1 MKVLVWFLLFI
12 SLTLF
17 LSPAYSLYKIG
28 IAIKEK
34 DKATLNAYILWSEL
48 QESLKK
54 DVNGYVKRRAKQR
67 KDKLDNPVEGIFED
81 LKRFGGRLFG
91 DKALEI
97 AVAKIVTPEGI
108 IKIVEISENKN
119 EKLNKTSSSKNKNTK
134 NDNKLF
140 NLYGYSLKKFNF
152 ISLSDFEAE
161 IITPD
166 GDIYFKMRMV
176 FPRWHLYQV
185 KSAKIAEEIAKRIE
199 DSTDLL
205 KNFKKG
211 LENSE

>member
-108 IKIVEISENKN
+108 IKIVEISENKS
-119 EKLNKTSSSKNKNTK
+119 EKSNKTSSSKNKNTK

-140 NLYGYSLKKFNF
+140 NLHGYSLKKFNF
-152 ISLSDFEAE
+152 LSLSDFEAE

-166 GDIYFKMRMV
+166 GDIFFKMRMV

-185 KSAKIAEEIAKRIE
+185 KSEKIAEEIAKRIE

>member
-185 KSAKIAEEIAKRIE
+185 KSEKIAEEIAKRIE

>member
-1 MKVLVWFLLFI
+1 MKTLIWFVLLI
-12 SLTLF
+12 STTLF
-17 LSPAYSLYKIG
+17 LSPAFSLYKIG

-34 DKATLNAYILWSEL
+34 DKSTLNAYIIWPEL
-48 QESLKK
+48 QESVKN
-54 DVNGYVKRRAKQR
+54 DVKGYVKKRAKKR
-67 KDKLDNPVEGIFED
+67 KDELDNPVEGIFED
-81 LKRFGGRLFG
+81 LKRVGGKLFG

-97 AVAKIVTPEGI
+97 AVEKIITPEGI
-108 IKIVEISENKN
+108 IKIVEISEKKNK
-119 EKLNKTSSSKNKNTK
+119 KSKKISSSKKIDVKDN
-134 NDNKLF
+134 NKLF

-152 ISLSDFEAE
+152 LSLSDFEAK

-166 GDIYFKMRMV
+166 GDMYFKMRMI

-185 KSAKIAEEIAKRIE
+185 KSDKIAEEIAKRIE

-211 LENSE
+211 LENPK

>member
-48 QESLKK
+48 QESVKK

-185 KSAKIAEEIAKRIE
+185 KSEKIAEEIAKRIE

>member
-48 QESLKK
+48 QESVKK
-54 DVNGYVKRRAKQR
+54 DVDGYVKKRAKQR

-185 KSAKIAEEIAKRIE
+185 KSEKIAEEIAKRIE

>member
-48 QESLKK
+48 QESVKK
-54 DVNGYVKRRAKQR
+54 DVDGYVKKRAKQR

-166 GDIYFKMRMV
+166 GDIFFKMRMI

-185 KSAKIAEEIAKRIE
+185 KSEKIAEEIAKRIE

>member
-1 MKVLVWFLLFI
+1 MKILVWFLLFI

-97 AVAKIVTPEGI
+97 AVAKIVTPEA
-108 IKIVEISENKN
+108 VSY
-119 EKLNKTSSSKNKNTK
+119 T
-134 NDNKLF
+134 
-140 NLYGYSLKKFNF
+140 
-152 ISLSDFEAE
+152 
-161 IITPD
+161 
-166 GDIYFKMRMV
+166 
-176 FPRWHLYQV
+176 HLR
-185 KSAKIAEEIAKRIE
+185 AHE
-199 DSTDLL
+199 T
-205 KNFKKG
+205 
-211 LENSE
+211 

>member
-48 QESLKK
+48 QESVKK

-108 IKIVEISENKN
+108 IKIIEISENKN

>member
-108 IKIVEISENKN
+108 IKIVEISENKS
-119 EKLNKTSSSKNKNTK
+119 EKSNKTSSSKNKNTK

-166 GDIYFKMRMV
+166 GDIFFKMRMI

-185 KSAKIAEEIAKRIE
+185 KSEKIAEEIAKRIE

>member
-108 IKIVEISENKN
+108 IKIVEISENKS
-119 EKLNKTSSSKNKNTK
+119 EKSNKISSSKNKNTK

-185 KSAKIAEEIAKRIE
+185 KSEKIAEEIAKRIE

>member
-152 ISLSDFEAE
+152 PSLSDFEAE

-185 KSAKIAEEIAKRIE
+185 KSEKIAEEIAKRIE

>member
-108 IKIVEISENKN
+108 IKIIEISENKN

-185 KSAKIAEEIAKRIE
+185 KSEKIAEEIK
-199 DSTDLL
+199 
-205 KNFKKG
+205 FF
-211 LENSE
+211 

>member
-48 QESLKK
+48 QESVKK
-54 DVNGYVKRRAKQR
+54 DVDGYVKKRAKQR

-108 IKIVEISENKN
+108 IKIIEISENKN

-185 KSAKIAEEIAKRIE
+185 KSEKIAEEIAKRIE

>member
-108 IKIVEISENKN
+108 IKIIEISENKN

>member
-48 QESLKK
+48 QESVKK
-54 DVNGYVKRRAKQR
+54 DVDGYVKKRAKQR

-81 LKRFGGRLFG
+81 IKRFGGRLFG

-108 IKIVEISENKN
+108 IKIVEISENKS
-119 EKLNKTSSSKNKNTK
+119 EKSNKISSSKNKNTK

-140 NLYGYSLKKFNF
+140 NLHGYSLKKFNF
-152 ISLSDFEAE
+152 PSLSDFEAE

-166 GDIYFKMRMV
+166 GDIFFKMRMI

-185 KSAKIAEEIAKRIE
+185 KSEKIAEEIAKRIE

>member
-108 IKIVEISENKN
+108 IKIIEISENKN

-185 KSAKIAEEIAKRIE
+185 KSEKIAEEIAKRIE

>member
-48 QESLKK
+48 QESVKK
-54 DVNGYVKRRAKQR
+54 DVDGYVKKRAKQR

-152 ISLSDFEAE
+152 PSLSDFEAE

-166 GDIYFKMRMV
+166 GDIFFKMRMI

-185 KSAKIAEEIAKRIE
+185 KSEKIAEEIAKRIE

>member
-48 QESLKK
+48 QESVKK

-166 GDIYFKMRMV
+166 GDIFFKMRMI

-185 KSAKIAEEIAKRIE
+185 KSEKIAEEIAKRIE

>member
-48 QESLKK
+48 QESVKK

-140 NLYGYSLKKFNF
+140 
-152 ISLSDFEAE
+152 I
-161 IITPD
+161 
-166 GDIYFKMRMV
+166 
-176 FPRWHLYQV
+176 
-185 KSAKIAEEIAKRIE
+185 
-199 DSTDLL
+199 LL
-205 KNFKKG
+205 KTQVSG
-211 LENSE
+211 

>member
-108 IKIVEISENKN
+108 IKIIEISENKN

-166 GDIYFKMRMV
+166 GDIFFKMRMI

-185 KSAKIAEEIAKRIE
+185 KSEKIAEEIAKRIE

>member
-1 MKVLVWFLLFI
+1 MKVLVCFLLFI
-12 SLTLF
+12 YLTLF

>member
-48 QESLKK
+48 QESVKK

>member
-54 DVNGYVKRRAKQR
+54 DVDGYVKKRAKQR

-152 ISLSDFEAE
+152 PSLSDFEAE

-185 KSAKIAEEIAKRIE
+185 KSEKIAEEIAKRIE

>member
-48 QESLKK
+48 QESVKK

-108 IKIVEISENKN
+108 IKIIEISENKN

-185 KSAKIAEEIAKRIE
+185 KSEKIAEEIAKRIE

>member
-48 QESLKK
+48 QESVKK
-54 DVNGYVKRRAKQR
+54 DVDGYVKKRAKQR

-152 ISLSDFEAE
+152 PSLSDFEAE

-185 KSAKIAEEIAKRIE
+185 KSEKIAEEIAKRIE

>member
-1 MKVLVWFLLFI
+1 MKVLVWFFLFI

-185 KSAKIAEEIAKRIE
+185 KSEKIAEEIAKRIE

>member
-166 GDIYFKMRMV
+166 GDIFFKMRMI

-185 KSAKIAEEIAKRIE
+185 KSEKIAEEIAKRIE

>member
-1 MKVLVWFLLFI
+1 MKILVWFLLFI

-17 LSPAYSLYKIG
+17 LSPAFSLYKIG

-34 DKATLNAYILWSEL
+34 DKSTLNAYILWPEL
-48 QESLKK
+48 QDSVKK
-54 DVNGYVKRRAKQR
+54 DVKGYVKKRAKQR
-67 KDKLDNPVEGIFED
+67 KDELDNPVEGIFED
-81 LKRFGGRLFG
+81 LKRFGGKLFG

-97 AVAKIVTPEGI
+97 AIEKIITPEGI
-108 IKIVEISENKN
+108 IKIVEISENKS
-119 EKLNKTSSSKNKNTK
+119 KKPKKISSSKNKDTR

-152 ISLSDFEAE
+152 LSLTDFEAR

-166 GDIYFKMRMV
+166 GDIYFKMRMI

-185 KSAKIAEEIAKRIE
+185 KSEKIAEEIAKRIE

-211 LENSE
+211 LENSK

>member
-1 MKVLVWFLLFI
+1 M
-12 SLTLF
+12 
-17 LSPAYSLYKIG
+17 
-28 IAIKEK
+28 
-34 DKATLNAYILWSEL
+34 
-48 QESLKK
+48 
-54 DVNGYVKRRAKQR
+54 
-67 KDKLDNPVEGIFED
+67 EGIFED

-108 IKIVEISENKN
+108 IKIIEISENKN

>member
-48 QESLKK
+48 QESVKK

-152 ISLSDFEAE
+152 PSLSDFEAE

-166 GDIYFKMRMV
+166 GDIFFKMRMI

-185 KSAKIAEEIAKRIE
+185 KSEKIAEEIAKRIE

>member
-54 DVNGYVKRRAKQR
+54 DVNGYVERRAKQR

-185 KSAKIAEEIAKRIE
+185 KSEKIAEEIAKRIE

>member
-152 ISLSDFEAE
+152 PSLSDFEAE

-166 GDIYFKMRMV
+166 GDIFFKMRMI

-185 KSAKIAEEIAKRIE
+185 KSEKIAEEIAKRIE